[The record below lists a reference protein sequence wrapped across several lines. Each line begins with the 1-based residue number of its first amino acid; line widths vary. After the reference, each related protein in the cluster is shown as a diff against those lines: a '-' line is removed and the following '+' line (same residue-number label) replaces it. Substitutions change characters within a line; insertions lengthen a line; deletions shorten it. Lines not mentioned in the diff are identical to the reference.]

1 MDKQILQDY
10 IDACALIRE
19 TEADIRALRKKRKTI
34 IQTNVKGSNP
44 EFPYQEQH
52 FKIQGMAFTYRD
64 DSRLRKEE
72 ELLDQRKAR
81 AEKIKT
87 QVEQWMLPVPA
98 RMQRIIRFKYFQ
110 GMSWEEV
117 AAQMG
122 RKATADSV
130 KMEFRRFM
138 EQNLKLF

>member
-64 DSRLRKEE
+64 DSRLRMEE
-72 ELLDQRKAR
+72 ELLNQRKIR
-81 AEKIKT
+81 AEEIKT
-87 QVEQWMLPVPA
+87 QVEQWMLTVPV
-98 RMQRIIRFKYFQ
+98 RMQRIIRFRCFQ
-110 GMSWEEV
+110 RMSWDEV
-117 AAQMG
+117 AVQMG
-122 RKATADSV
+122 GKKTRDAWRK
-130 KMEFRRFM
+130 EFESF
-138 EQNLKLF
+138 LKEN

>member
-72 ELLDQRKAR
+72 ELLEQRKAM
-81 AEKIKT
+81 AEEIKT
-87 QVEQWMLPVPA
+87 QVEQWMLTVPA
-98 RMQRIIRFKYFQ
+98 RMQRIIRFRCFQ
-110 GMSWEEV
+110 RMSWDEV

-122 RKATADSV
+122 GKSTGDSV
-130 KMEFRRFM
+130 KKEFQRFLA
-138 EQNLKLF
+138 EK

>member
-87 QVEQWMLPVPA
+87 QVEQWMLTVPA

-117 AAQMG
+117 AAQMR

>member
-64 DSRLRKEE
+64 DSRLRMEE
-72 ELLDQRKAR
+72 ELLNQRKIR
-81 AEKIKT
+81 AEEIKT
-87 QVEQWMLPVPA
+87 QVEQWMLTVPV
-98 RMQRIIRFKYFQ
+98 RMQRIIRFRCFQ
-110 GMSWEEV
+110 RMSWDEV
-117 AAQMG
+117 AVQMG
-122 RKATADSV
+122 GKKTGDAWRK
-130 KMEFRRFM
+130 EFESF
-138 EQNLKLF
+138 LKEN

>member
-64 DSRLRKEE
+64 DSRLRMEE
-72 ELLDQRKAR
+72 ELLNQRKIR
-81 AEKIKT
+81 AEEIKT
-87 QVEQWMLPVPA
+87 QVEQWMLTVPV
-98 RMQRIIRFKYFQ
+98 RMQRIIRFRCFQ
-110 GMSWEEV
+110 RMSWDEV
-117 AAQMG
+117 AVQMCG
-122 RKATADSV
+122 KKTGDAWRK
-130 KMEFRRFM
+130 EFESF
-138 EQNLKLF
+138 LKEN